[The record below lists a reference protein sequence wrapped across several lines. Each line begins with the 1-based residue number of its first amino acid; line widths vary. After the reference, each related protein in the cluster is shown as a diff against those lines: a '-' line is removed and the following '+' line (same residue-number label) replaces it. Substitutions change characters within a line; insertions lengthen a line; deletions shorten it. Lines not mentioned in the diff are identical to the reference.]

1 MLLKVIIVDDEPVA
15 RKVLR
20 EYIEDIDYLELA
32 GMAEN
37 PLKADA
43 LMTEKRIDL
52 LFLDINMPK
61 LSGIEF
67 LRANA
72 GGASQPLVIITTAY
86 AEYALDGFDLDVV
99 DYLVKPISFERFLKA
114 CHKARA
120 RHVERMRKPDRSPGQ
135 RGAEGPAG
143 EGGRAGAPEG
153 ERQASP
159 DSGRTADHCFVK
171 CGDSLEKIV
180 YSELLYVEAM
190 MNYVVLHTTSR
201 KLIVYLTLK
210 GMLAQLPA
218 PDFVQVHK
226 SFVVNREMIS
236 SIRGKVLQLGAATVP
251 VSQHYYEAAMQEIL
265 RDKIMKRN

>member
-43 LMTEKRIDL
+43 LMTEKQIDL

-72 GGASQPLVIITTAY
+72 GGGSQPLVIITTAY

-120 RHVERMRKPDRSPGQ
+120 RHAERMRKPDGRPGQ
-135 RGAEGPAG
+135 RGADGPAG
-143 EGGRAGAPEG
+143 KPDEVRDGGR
-153 ERQASP
+153 
-159 DSGRTADHCFVK
+159 TTDHCFVK

-236 SIRGKVLQLGAATVP
+236 SIRGNVLQLGAATVP
-251 VSQHYYEAAMQEIL
+251 VSQHYFEAAMQEIL
-265 RDKIMKRN
+265 RDRIMKRN

>member
-1 MLLKVIIVDDEPVA
+1 MLLKAIIVDDEPVA

-20 EYIEDIDYLELA
+20 EYIEDIDYLELV
-32 GMAEN
+32 GLAEN

-43 LMTEKRIDL
+43 LMAAKKIDL

-67 LRANA
+67 LRAS
-72 GGASQPLVIITTAY
+72 GGGGHQPLVIITTAY
-86 AEYALDGFDLDVV
+86 AEYALDGFELDVV
-99 DYLVKPISFERFLKA
+99 DYLVKPIPFERFLKA
-114 CHKARA
+114 CHKARL
-120 RHVERMRKPDRSPGQ
+120 RHAERVRSLATEGS
-135 RGAEGPAG
+135 RAGGPAG
-143 EGGRAGAPEG
+143 DGGRA
-153 ERQASP
+153 
-159 DSGRTADHCFVK
+159 ADHCFVK

-201 KLIVYLTLK
+201 KHIAYLTLK
-210 GMLAQLPA
+210 GLLTQLPA

-226 SFVVNREMIS
+226 SFIVNRAMIS
-236 SIRGKVLQLGAATVP
+236 SIRGNVLQLGAATVP

-265 RDKIMKRN
+265 RDRIVKRNGLG

>member
-20 EYIEDIDYLELA
+20 EYVEDIDYLELA

-43 LMTEKRIDL
+43 LMAEKQIDL

-67 LRANA
+67 LRASR
-72 GGASQPLVIITTAY
+72 GPHQPLVIITTAY
-86 AEYALDGFDLDVV
+86 AEYALDGFELDVV
-99 DYLVKPISFERFLKA
+99 DYLVKPIPFERFLKA
-114 CHKARA
+114 CQKARA
-120 RHVERMRKPDRSPGQ
+120 RKSDARSREGGAAGPTGWPDHVEAKRV
-135 RGAEGPAG
+135 
-143 EGGRAGAPEG
+143 
-153 ERQASP
+153 
-159 DSGRTADHCFVK
+159 ADHFFVK

-190 MNYVVLHTTSR
+190 MNYVVLHTTGR

-210 GMLAQLPA
+210 GIFSQLPA
-218 PDFVQVHK
+218 ADFVQVHK
-226 SFVVNREMIS
+226 SFVVNREMVS
-236 SIRGKVLQLGAATVP
+236 SIRGNTLQLGAATVP
-251 VSQHYYEAAMQEIL
+251 VSQHYYEAAMREIL
-265 RDKIMKRN
+265 RDKIVKRN